1 MKKFIAL
8 FSLVTLFSMNFAL
21 AQCCKNPTKSANC
34 AYQAAASQTTS
45 SSEIVAYYFHY
56 TRRCE
61 TCKAVEKVSGDALK
75 ELYGEKIVLKSVNL
89 DEKSSEELAKKI
101 GVDGQTLLVMKGTEK
116 VDLTND
122 GFLYAVTKP
131 EKLKEKIKTAVE
143 SLK

>member
-1 MKKFIAL
+1 MKKFITL
-8 FSLVTLFSMNFAL
+8 FSLIALVSINFAQ
-21 AQCCKNPTKSANC
+21 AQCCSNPSKSANC
-34 AYQAAASQTTS
+34 ANKAAVSQTKS
-45 SSEIVAYYFHY
+45 SDEVSAYYFHY

-61 TCKAVEKVSGDALK
+61 TCKAVEKVSVDALK
-75 ELYGEKIVLKSVNL
+75 ELYGDKIVLKSINL
-89 DEKSSEELAKKI
+89 DEKNSEELAKKI